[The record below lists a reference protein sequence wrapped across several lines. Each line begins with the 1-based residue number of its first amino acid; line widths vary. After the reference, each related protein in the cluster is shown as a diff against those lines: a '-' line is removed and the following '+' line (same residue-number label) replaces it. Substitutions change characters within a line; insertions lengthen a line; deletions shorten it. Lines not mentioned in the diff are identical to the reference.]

1 MGCEMTWPLF
11 WETNVPATLRNNLIR
26 TIRGED
32 TGKVPFWE
40 VWYAMGG
47 LADKVLDKPIR
58 GIEGEI
64 EFARFMGWENL
75 NLWAAVPGLPAAG
88 ATASD
93 GTSHYVPGGFHDLAQ
108 IEGIPEPNTDEIAT
122 QNEPRIKTAHDA
134 GLAAIMY
141 IGWCFH
147 SVATAMGLENFA
159 YKTVDDMDFLH
170 TAFEFVEQQNRK
182 VIRDVAVPLGV
193 DAMLFDGDCAY
204 KNALMV
210 SPKVFRELV
219 LDRTAKTVAPLKEAD
234 IPYVFHTDG
243 KLDDVIPVLIELG
256 FSAVHGVEAQAN
268 DLGDIK
274 ARFGR
279 DITLMGNMDVVFL
292 THATVEQVRS
302 ETRKML
308 DVGSPGGR
316 YVAACNTSPMDYI
329 PYDNYLAFADV
340 IKNYKKES

>member
-1 MGCEMTWPLF
+1 M
-11 WETNVPATLRNNLIR
+11 NVAVTFSNNLTR
-26 TIRGED
+26 TLRGED

-47 LADKVLDKPIR
+47 LAEKVLGEPVR
-58 GIEGEI
+58 GMEGEI
-64 EFARFMGWENL
+64 KFARAMGWENL
-75 NLWAAVPGLPAAG
+75 ALWAAVSGPPSAG
-88 ATASD
+88 GTASD
-93 GTSHYVPGGFHDLAQ
+93 GTGHYVQGGFYDLAQ
-108 IEGIPEPNTDEIAT
+108 LDDLPPPNTDETAT
-122 QNEPRIKTAHDA
+122 KNEPRIRAAHDA

-141 IGWCFH
+141 LGWCFH

-159 YKTVDDMDFLH
+159 YKTVDDIDFLH
-170 TAFEFVEQQNRK
+170 AAFEFVEEQNRK
-182 VIRDVAVPLGV
+182 IVRDVVVPLGV
-193 DAMLFDGDCAY
+193 DAVLFDGDCAY
-204 KNALMV
+204 KTGLMV

-219 LDRTAKTVAPLKEAD
+219 FDRTAKTVAPLKEAG
-234 IPYVFHTDG
+234 IPYVLHTDG

-279 DITLMGNMDVVFL
+279 RITLIGNMDVVFL
-292 THATVEQVRS
+292 THATQEQVRAQ
-302 ETRKML
+302 TKKML

-329 PYDNYLAFADV
+329 PYENYLAFADT
-340 IKNYKKES
+340 IRHYEREGAGGRGS